1 MKNGKA
7 QTGGRLAGFLKKN
20 NMVLLLACGGVLLI
34 LFASTL
40 FGGSGQEEQ
49 PAAFASETLTNEQ
62 VIAQTEQKLQNILN
76 GISGVERCEVM
87 ITLETGIE
95 YRYATD
101 ETDSTTQNGNTA
113 GDSVK
118 SESSR
123 DTETKIGGVKDKT
136 TGERALIV
144 TEIYPDI
151 NGVAVICEGSNT
163 PTLKLSIIE
172 TVSTV
177 LGIKTS
183 QVCVIMK
190 G

>member
-7 QTGGRLAGFLKKN
+7 QTGGALAGFLKKN
-20 NMVLLLACGGVLLI
+20 NIVLLLACGGVLLV

-40 FGGSGQEEQ
+40 FGGSGEERQ
-49 PAAFASETLTNEQ
+49 PETSASETLTNAQFVE
-62 VIAQTEQKLQNILN
+62 QTEQKLQNILN

-87 ITLETGIE
+87 ITLESGIE

-101 ETDSTTQNGNTA
+101 ESDSTRQNGNTA
-113 GDSVK
+113 GGSVK

-123 DTETKIGGVKDKT
+123 DTETKIARVNDKT

-144 TEIYPDI
+144 TEVYPDI

-163 PTLKLSIIE
+163 STVKLLIIE

>member
-62 VIAQTEQKLQNILN
+62 FIAQTEQKLQNILN

-123 DTETKIGGVKDKT
+123 DTETKIARVNDKT
-136 TGERALIV
+136 T
-144 TEIYPDI
+144 
-151 NGVAVICEGSNT
+151 VICEGSNT